1 MKCMKRC
8 RRLARED
15 DVEDV
20 GRAFVGR
27 RETRERETRGRRKR
41 WCARGGRSSKEARET
56 RTTEVGR
63 TASDP
68 RTDVARRRGE
78 VGVEEDEDEDS
89 GELGKEREREG
100 VTIGDD
106 EVGDGDA
113 GAGDEDVE
121 EERRRGRRDERTRR
135 ARDEDEDEDDA
146 RRAARTA
153 RGGAWDVDGG
163 MGVKRWRGIDGVDD
177 DDDG

>member
-1 MKCMKRC
+1 MVRS
-8 RRLARED
+8 RWSFEEGGARD
-15 DVEDV
+15 DP
-20 GRAFVGR
+20 
-27 RETRERETRGRRKR
+27 T
-41 WCARGGRSSKEARET
+41 
-56 RTTEVGR
+56 TTEVGR

-121 EERRRGRRDERTRR
+121 EERRRGWRDERTRR
-135 ARDEDEDEDDA
+135 ARDEDEDEDEDDA

>member
-20 GRAFVGR
+20 GRAFLRR

-41 WCARGGRSSKEARET
+41 WCARGGRSRKEARET
-56 RTTEVGR
+56 RTTEVEDGG
-63 TASDP
+63 DP

>member
-1 MKCMKRC
+1 M
-8 RRLARED
+8 
-15 DVEDV
+15 
-20 GRAFVGR
+20 
-27 RETRERETRGRRKR
+27 
-41 WCARGGRSSKEARET
+41 
-56 RTTEVGR
+56 
-63 TASDP
+63 
-68 RTDVARRRGE
+68 
-78 VGVEEDEDEDS
+78 GVEEDEARTRGSS
-89 GELGKEREREG
+89 GRNEREG

-135 ARDEDEDEDDA
+135 ARDEDEDEDEDDA
-146 RRAARTA
+146 RRAARTT